1 MKRKLAAALPAAVLA
16 LGGWTAGCSSS
27 NSGSQAAPAS
37 QAAQS
42 TESGPTVVMAPAGPL
57 RDAADACENMYAQVT
72 LMHFAEKDFADAF
85 YVGAP
90 DIDPKRAVF
99 VAAAANAVQQVANG
113 MSSDVPDPPLGVIQ
127 TWMDVE
133 RALITI
139 TAGQQGQV
147 ADVEAS
153 NRADDAFN
161 AAQLACRPIRSQANH

>member
-1 MKRKLAAALPAAVLA
+1 
-16 LGGWTAGCSSS
+16 
-27 NSGSQAAPAS
+27 
-37 QAAQS
+37 
-42 TESGPTVVMAPAGPL
+42 
-57 RDAADACENMYAQVT
+57 
-72 LMHFAEKDFADAF
+72 
-85 YVGAP
+85 
-90 DIDPKRAVF
+90 
-99 VAAAANAVQQVANG
+99 